1 MPSKALQ
8 LAQDVT
14 TLLNATSNSWYG
26 QFSAAT
32 SIVPRVEQEKLTG
45 IECQVSPT
53 NIAGGEL
60 VNRAGQTQDDYVVY
74 VALLKR
80 MENVETE
87 GASMMEKLETVRDW
101 LKANRTVGSHKIIG
115 EIPTAPLMSVEH
127 ARNKSLYL
135 GVLALT
141 IRVIG

>member
-1 MPSKALQ
+1 MASKAVQ
-8 LAQDVT
+8 LAQNVT
-14 TLLNATSNSWYG
+14 TLLNATGNSWYG
-26 QFSAAT
+26 QFTAET
-32 SIVPRVEQEKLTG
+32 SIVPRIEQEKMTG

-60 VNRAGQTQDDYVVY
+60 VNRQGQTQDDYVVY

-80 MENVETE
+80 MEDVETD
-87 GASMMEKLETVRDW
+87 GAAMMDKLETVRDW
-101 LKANRTVGSHKIIG
+101 LKANRTVSTYKIVG

-141 IRVIG
+141 IRVIA